1 MRKLKTD
8 YVDLLLLHQPVA
20 DYHGAYRDLKR
31 LYDEG
36 KVRAIGISNFY
47 PDRMVGMCLFVRIK
61 PMVNLIEVNVFNQQ
75 IETKKL
81 ADKYGLV
88 LEAWTPFA
96 EGKNNM
102 FHNEVLTK
110 IAEKHHRSVAQVI
123 LRWLY
128 QRDIVSLAKSTHEE
142 RIKENFDIY
151 SFELDK
157 GDMDLI
163 ATLDTKTSSF
173 FSHQDPNII
182 EWFGQL
188 VIQRRGK

>member
-1 MRKLKTD
+1 
-8 YVDLLLLHQPVA
+8 
-20 DYHGAYRDLKR
+20 
-31 LYDEG
+31 
-36 KVRAIGISNFY
+36 
-47 PDRMVGMCLFVRIK
+47 
-61 PMVNLIEVNVFNQQ
+61 
-75 IETKKL
+75 
-81 ADKYGLV
+81 
-88 LEAWTPFA
+88 
-96 EGKNNM
+96 M
-102 FHNEVLTK
+102 FHNEVLIK

-151 SFELDK
+151 SFELNKEDV
-157 GDMDLI
+157 DLI

-188 VIQRRGK
+188 IIQRRKNKREKLIIRPSALCTMSFKL

>member
-1 MRKLKTD
+1 MLK
-8 YVDLLLLHQPVA
+8 
-20 DYHGAYRDLKR
+20 
-31 LYDEG
+31 
-36 KVRAIGISNFY
+36 
-47 PDRMVGMCLFVRIK
+47 
-61 PMVNLIEVNVFNQQ
+61 
-75 IETKKL
+75 
-81 ADKYGLV
+81 
-88 LEAWTPFA
+88 
-96 EGKNNM
+96 
-102 FHNEVLTK
+102 
-110 IAEKHHRSVAQVI
+110 KHHRSVAQVI

-157 GDMDLI
+157 EDMDLI
-163 ATLDTKTSSF
+163 ATLDTKTTSF